1 MIGRLKNLI
10 VPTSGHNVAP
20 EPLEQ
25 ALAQRLPAAQQIVVI
40 GDGRPYLSVIVTG
53 DVEPG
58 GLEAALEDLN
68 AELPHYRRIR
78 GSLIVRAP
86 FGPETGLG
94 TANGKLKRVAI
105 NRALAASIDELYER
119 NAAVTA

>member
-86 FGPETGLG
+86 FGPETGLV